1 MLDEYMKDI
10 PLIAILRGITPGEVI
25 SVAEVLVDAGI
36 VMIEVPLNSPDA
48 FTSIQKLANN
58 YKNKALIGAGTVLN
72 VDEVI
77 AVRKS
82 GAGLVVSPNSN
93 SAVIAEARRLD
104 MVSIPGCFTPTEIFS
119 AIATGADAVKLFPAE
134 MISPATVMA
143 IRAVL
148 PPQFPLFAVGSIHG
162 GNIKDYMQHGING
175 FGIGSAL
182 YKPGKSLTEIG
193 RDANLL
199 ITSYQYCLSD
209 KGCIISCADP
219 KM

>member
-1 MLDEYMKDI
+1 MLDRYIKDL

-48 FTSIQKLANN
+48 CTSIQVLAEI
-58 YKNKALIGAGTVLN
+58 YQKKALIGAGTVLS

-77 AVRKS
+77 AVRKA
-82 GAGLVVSPNSN
+82 GAGLVVSPNMN
-93 SAVIAEARRLD
+93 AAVIVETKRRN
-104 MVSIPGCFTPTEIFS
+104 MVSVPGSFTPTEILA

-134 MISPATVMA
+134 MISPSAVKA

-148 PPQFPLFAVGSIHG
+148 PPRFPMIAVGGIHTE
-162 GNIKDYMQHGING
+162 NMKDYMQHGING

-182 YKPGKSLTEIG
+182 YKPGKSLSEIR
-193 RDANLL
+193 RDANSL
-199 ITSYQYCLSD
+199 ISAYGNNAGRMT
-209 KGCIISCADP
+209 
-219 KM
+219 